1 MGSWG
6 EEKVTQDFRFV
17 YIDRGED
24 IPEDIKAQLPNDLII
39 IDARALSQEEIIN
52 KIIETIELAKEQ
64 SNNFSLR

>member
-1 MGSWG
+1 MGSLG

-52 KIIETIELAKEQ
+52 KIIETKKK
-64 SNNFSLR
+64 